1 MSSVP
6 SPSCRTTV
14 SHISPQFTHTIN
26 GPSRDRL
33 ISYPLRGLVTALGC
47 GRTIR
52 ESLHGSRVFFFQAED
67 GIRDLIVTG
76 VQTCALPI
84 SLVRARINVELKM
97 QAAAVLKANDLELSD
112 AIRLFLRQVV
122 RRGGL
127 PFAVRD
133 PGVRV
138 VSGKQL
144 WAMKRKA
151 QARDHALAARGD
163 VPPEA
168 MLLLR
173 PKRLE
178 GAGIRWPGAS
188 A

>member
-1 MSSVP
+1 MKEAV
-6 SPSCRTTV
+6 
-14 SHISPQFTHTIN
+14 
-26 GPSRDRL
+26 
-33 ISYPLRGLVTALGC
+33 
-47 GRTIR
+47 
-52 ESLHGSRVFFFQAED
+52 
-67 GIRDLIVTG
+67 
-76 VQTCALPI
+76 
-84 SLVRARINVELKM
+84 VRARIDVELKV

-138 VSGKQL
+138 ISGKQM

-151 QARDHALAARGD
+151 QARDHALAARSEA
-163 VPPEA
+163 PAEA

-173 PKRLE
+173 PQRLR
-178 GAGIRWPGAS
+178 GARIEWPDAPLID

>member
-1 MSSVP
+1 MKDAV
-6 SPSCRTTV
+6 
-14 SHISPQFTHTIN
+14 
-26 GPSRDRL
+26 
-33 ISYPLRGLVTALGC
+33 
-47 GRTIR
+47 
-52 ESLHGSRVFFFQAED
+52 
-67 GIRDLIVTG
+67 
-76 VQTCALPI
+76 
-84 SLVRARINVELKM
+84 VRARIDVELKA
-97 QAAAVLKANDLELSD
+97 QAAAVLKANDLALSD

-151 QARDHALAARGD
+151 QARDHELAARGE

-173 PKRLE
+173 PKRLQ
-178 GAGIRWPGAS
+178 GAHIEWPDAS
-188 A
+188 LIDD